1 MKKLIIINA
10 SNIKEGGA
18 LTYLKWFLF
27 NKNSFKQKIKFIIHK
42 ETQIKKNKDILIVNE
57 SPSRSMAVRD
67 EILNYVNKN
76 NPNLVFTIF
85 GPSYIDF
92 KNKHLMGIGDG
103 WVYFWSFKLLF
114 KVYKKNILK
123 VILKLFEIFYKSLYF
138 KKANYIFCE
147 SKYLKFKLIKKKI
160 FPSKKIFLIRNLEIN
175 NIKFKKNKKYKKF
188 FKKSYFNI
196 LYLTDY
202 REHKNIEYISKL
214 INLLNLKYK
223 KKVRLILT
231 LKNKDFLYLKK
242 KNVLYQANI
251 INIGNINYDDI
262 SYIYELSDITVLPS
276 FIETYSSN
284 IVESL
289 KANKIILISNTLQHK
304 KEFKNYFQYL
314 DLNSIEKTSKIL
326 NQIISNKL
334 FQKKLLN
341 RQKEYFQTYG
351 INKKKRFQDIFN
363 KLA

>member
-1 MKKLIIINA
+1 M
-10 SNIKEGGA
+10 
-18 LTYLKWFLF
+18 
-27 NKNSFKQKIKFIIHK
+27 
-42 ETQIKKNKDILIVNE
+42 
-57 SPSRSMAVRD
+57 
-67 EILNYVNKN
+67 
-76 NPNLVFTIF
+76 
-85 GPSYIDF
+85 
-92 KNKHLMGIGDG
+92 
-103 WVYFWSFKLLF
+103 
-114 KVYKKNILK
+114 
-123 VILKLFEIFYKSLYF
+123 
-138 KKANYIFCE
+138 
-147 SKYLKFKLIKKKI
+147 
-160 FPSKKIFLIRNLEIN
+160 
-175 NIKFKKNKKYKKF
+175 
-188 FKKSYFNI
+188 
-196 LYLTDY
+196 
-202 REHKNIEYISKL
+202 
-214 INLLNLKYK
+214 
-223 KKVRLILT
+223 
-231 LKNKDFLYLKK
+231 KK